1 MLIVQAPL
9 CTSKKYILKKENS
22 KHQSKSCT
30 TKKHFFIFLS
40 LIIFRTYPHC
50 IPLKIAPFIK
60 DPGAA
65 PDFVKAFAESSTAIR
80 VVWKP
85 PPVGKRNGDITYYKI
100 FYVPSSVPSTRE
112 EEEATLVRIEDSD
125 AAEWVIDELRKWT
138 EYRVWMLAG
147 TIVGDGPPSY
157 PVLVRTGED
166 GRFYCFSSKENDR
179 ELNPDYTVPHHP

>member
-1 MLIVQAPL
+1 M
-9 CTSKKYILKKENS
+9 
-22 KHQSKSCT
+22 
-30 TKKHFFIFLS
+30 IFK
-40 LIIFRTYPHC
+40 THC
-50 IPLKIAPFIK
+50 IPYFRTFLSK

-125 AAEWVIDELRKWT
+125 AAEFVIDELKKWT

-166 GRFYCFSSKENDR
+166 GRFLLIVNK
-179 ELNPDYTVPHHP
+179 